1 MKIDKVILK
10 NIGPHRDLTVDFK
23 SGLIGILGANGAG
36 KSTLVNSIYAA
47 LTNDFSRFGAAK
59 ADIISNTIGE
69 KEKSYIKLVGE
80 HRNQQFELT
89 RSLRPNTN
97 KLIYR
102 KHKENGDWLES
113 GAKTFTKASDVNL
126 AIESELGISK
136 LVIDKYVFVAQWEMF
151 QFLSQTASERA
162 KTFQYLCGT
171 EVATEIQKACNTFVA
186 NTSKT
191 QVIDNSLELED
202 QVKDFRASMDEYKSL
217 GQGYQKKLLG
227 SDDKKRFQRVLK
239 DWALGRHSEAFVEA
253 TNTQRQALA
262 STIRATRKEL
272 ATLKKHKK
280 EIEGQIDNHIA
291 TREDFSVYLE
301 IVNESSLGTLF
312 PYFVSCQDMAKEFEE
327 AKQKVEECNQAI
339 KAISVPDLSHP
350 KAVKASFISEIENY
364 SAILDMGRP
373 GSSTTC
379 PTCNQPVS
387 ENYFDSIE
395 VKKESAE
402 EGLKMMQLDIDNGEA
417 LARRVDTIADQR
429 AAASRIVDRTEVT
442 INHRNEDWSEG
453 WQSIDQDT
461 LHSFLLEYDRLV
473 SELDGVDGDISVLQT
488 QMDSDSREDE
498 ILKAKLESHS
508 GSEISIPSDAEL
520 KEAQD
525 ALDAEEANLTEYHKC
540 LGSWKEAKKSWKRAK
555 KVLESL
561 RERIDKESKIQNLT
575 EVVKTTADVFHWNSL
590 PKSVSQANLELLVHD
605 INENLELFN
614 NPFYVQADDDLTFKV
629 FFPGK
634 PPVKASQLSGGQK
647 VVLAIAF
654 RAALDR
660 VFGRDVGMM
669 FLDEPSS
676 GLDADNVE
684 YLHNALQQLAT
695 KVHGE
700 RQLVVITHVQELG
713 GVFDQLIEIN
723 KG

>member
-1 MKIDKVILK
+1 MKINTVTLK
-10 NIGPHRDLTVDFK
+10 NIGPHKDLTVDFK

-102 KHKENGDWLES
+102 KHKENGEWLES
-113 GAKTFTKASDVNL
+113 GVKTFTKASDVNL

-171 EVATEIQKACNTFVA
+171 EIATEIQKACNTFVA

-191 QVIDNSLELED
+191 QVIDNSLELEE

-227 SDDKKRFQRVLK
+227 SDEKERFQRVLK
-239 DWALGRHSEAFVEA
+239 DWSLGRHSEAFLEE
-253 TNTQRQALA
+253 TTKQRQALA
-262 STIRATRKEL
+262 SSIRATRKEL
-272 ATLKKHKK
+272 AKLKKNKE
-280 EIEGQIDNHIA
+280 EIEGQIDDHIA
-291 TREDFSVYLE
+291 TREDLSVYIELM
-301 IVNESSLGTLF
+301 NESSFDTLF
-312 PYFVSCQDMAKEFEE
+312 PYFVSCQAMAKELEE
-327 AKQKVEECNQAI
+327 AKQKVAECDQAI
-339 KAISVPDLSHP
+339 EATAVPDLSHP
-350 KAVKASFISEIENY
+350 KAVKASFVAEIENY

-387 ENYFDSIE
+387 ETYFDSIQA
-395 VKKESAE
+395 KKESAE
-402 EGLKMMQLDIDNGEA
+402 EGLQLMQLDIDNGEA
-417 LARRVDTIADQR
+417 LARRV
-429 AAASRIVDRTEVT
+429 AAINEERNAALRIIDRTEVT
-442 INHRNEDWSEG
+442 INHRNQEWSEG
-453 WQSIDQDT
+453 WQSISQED
-461 LHSFLLEYDRLV
+461 LHTFLLWYDRLV
-473 SELDGVDGDISVLQT
+473 SDLDEVDGDISVLQA
-488 QMDSDSREDE
+488 QIDSDLREDE
-498 ILKAKLESHS
+498 ILEAKLESHS
-508 GSEISIPSDAEL
+508 GPKISIPSDAEL

-540 LGSWKEAKKSWKRAK
+540 VGSWREAKKSWKRAK
-555 KVLESL
+555 KVLGSL
-561 RERIDKESKIQNLT
+561 RERLDKESKIQNLT